1 MLIRAIIRFLP
12 ESMQGILKKEWRKL
26 GFAQRTRKKKAVQIL
41 KKKESAI
48 AKYGVF
54 NDAELCKVLKDM
66 GIQEGDILFVQTSF
80 NDLYT
85 LDTTPM
91 ELIKA
96 LRSSVGTTG
105 TLLMPAYT
113 APPNDTNW
121 IYDPVRESTYTGIV
135 NEIFRRLPGVIRSL
149 HPRHSIAGIG
159 PHAESI
165 LSNHEKCIRADG
177 EHSPF
182 DKLRYL
188 NNAKIL
194 TLGLPV
200 GFVSFLHWVE
210 DLDPGRLPFPVH
222 ERSPRIYQYR
232 VDHSRIEKIEDYRV
246 QRKISRLVD
255 YPRIAQYL
263 SASAMLY
270 RDYKGIKIGL
280 YPLDRLSQELILL
293 RDRGVIH
300 YFKRGYWL

>member
-12 ESMQGILKKEWRKL
+12 ESMQGVLKREWRKL

-85 LDTTPM
+85 LDARPM

-96 LRSSVGTTG
+96 LRSSIGTTG

-135 NEIFRRLPGVIRSL
+135 NEVFRRLPGVIRSL

-177 EHSPF
+177 AHSPF
-182 DKLRYL
+182 DKLRYI
-188 NNAKIL
+188 NNSKIL
-194 TLGLPV
+194 TLGLPQ
-200 GFVSFLHWVE
+200 GFISFLHWIE
-210 DLDPGRLPFPVH
+210 DIEPEKLPFKVH
-222 ERSPRIYQYR
+222 EENPE
-232 VDHSRIEKIEDYRV
+232 V
-246 QRKISRLVD
+246 RKIKTRDGLSSVYDFRVK
-255 YPRIAQYL
+255 RNIAKTLNLNGVCENL
-263 SASAMLY
+263 SSSAALFT
-270 RDYKGIKIGL
+270 DYKGISFAVYKISDL
-280 YPLDRLSQELILL
+280 ADELISL
-293 RDRGVIH
+293 RDQGVIH
-300 YFKRGYWL
+300 YHRSWFKG